1 MTPDRH
7 GTYAPPVMAVP
18 RLSSLLHLFIALAPV
33 ALLGA
38 EGSPSEVKRFPLGR
52 SGLEL
57 VRPAHRGR
65 FMDVVGRRSALFGY
79 ETGALEAWI
88 YPLKLIDDF
97 SLSFRLKDYPIEILA
112 EDVTA
117 SIAVRPE
124 ATVITYAHAAFTVRE
139 VLFAPIDEPGLVVLL
154 DVDSV
159 LPLTITGSFR
169 PRLRLMWPAGLMTP
183 NLEWDEKSH
192 AYFLTEESKRFV
204 GVLGSPTARDLSVM
218 PYQEEPKDAPIRF
231 TVEVP
236 VELARSRFVPLVMA
250 GSVTGRDDA
259 KAVYDRLLASIP
271 ALYARNFEHYR
282 ALLEQT
288 TSISSPDP
296 RLDESFAW
304 AKVGIDKGL
313 ATNPQL
319 GTGLVAGFR
328 TSGESERPGFAWFF
342 GRDAL
347 WTALAIHSYGDFAA
361 ARTAL
366 DFLKRVQR
374 ADGKVPH
381 EISQSAAVLP
391 WFTDY
396 SYPWN
401 SADATPL
408 YVIAHAD
415 HWRATGDREFLDRSF
430 ESMVKAWRFTAATDT
445 DGNGLVENTKFGHGW
460 VEGGDLYPAHE
471 EIYQQGV
478 WIEACR
484 SLAELADARGEAAL
498 AKEAR
503 DRAERTRTALEK
515 TYWLADRGFYAFA
528 TVLPREGRPEA
539 DRGPDRERRQ
549 ARLEALAKGG
559 LVDED
564 TVLPAVPLWWKELEE
579 TRAQA
584 QIDHLGSGGIA
595 TDWGARLLSE
605 QSELYDPLSYHHGSV
620 WPLFTGW
627 TAMAAYGYGRP
638 HVGYQALMANAL
650 LRSRSAVG
658 YVTELLSGDFPSAFG
673 RSSHHQVWSEAMVV
687 TPTIRGLFGIEPSA
701 GGHHLRFAPQ
711 LPADWDHAA
720 VRNVAVGPSLYD
732 FALRRNSGRDVIT
745 VTRRGPAT
753 SSARLTIAPGYPL
766 DARIRAAAVDGHPAR
781 FDVKREGDVQRPEI
795 EVAGVGARA
804 LVVIEYAPGSNAYLQ
819 AQAPVAGARNEG
831 LRILRSRAEAGA
843 LVLTLEGLGGRS
855 YPLRVRSPRRVAG
868 TTGATVRARASGDFD
883 VEVAFEGASGA
894 YVRRQ
899 VVLPLR

>member
-1 MTPDRH
+1 M
-7 GTYAPPVMAVP
+7 VFP
-18 RLSSLLHLFIALAPV
+18 RRIASLLLIVGLGPPSPRVALAD
-33 ALLGA
+33 
-38 EGSPSEVKRFPLGR
+38 SPQVPRFPLGR

-57 VRPAHRGR
+57 ARPAQRGR
-65 FMDVVGRRSALFGY
+65 FLDVVGRRSALFGY
-79 ETGALEAWI
+79 ETGPLEAWV
-88 YPLKLIDDF
+88 YPLKIVDDF
-97 SLSFRLKDYPIEILA
+97 SLAFRLQDYPVEILA

-117 SIAVRPE
+117 SVVVRPE

-139 VLFAPIDEPGLVVLL
+139 ILFAPVDEPGLVVLL
-154 DVDSV
+154 DIDSV

-169 PRLRLMWPAGLMTP
+169 PKLRLMWPAGLMTP
-183 NLEWDEKSH
+183 NLEWDEKAH
-192 AYFLTEESKRFV
+192 AYFLTEESRRFV

-236 VELARSRFVPLVMA
+236 VVLARSSFVPIVIA
-250 GSVTGRDDA
+250 GSVTGREAA
-259 KAVYDRLLASIP
+259 KAAYDRLSSSIP
-271 ALYARNFEHYR
+271 ALYAKNVEHYR

-288 TSISSPDP
+288 TAIATPDP

-319 GTGLVAGFR
+319 GTGLLAGFR
-328 TSGESERPGFAWFF
+328 TSGDSERPGFGWFF

-347 WTALAIHSYGDFAA
+347 WTVLAIHSYGDFAA
-361 ARTAL
+361 AREAL

-381 EISQSAAVLP
+381 EISQSAFLIP

-396 SYPWN
+396 PYPWN

-415 HWRATGDREFLDRSF
+415 HWRATGDRGFLDRSF
-430 ESMVKAWRFTAATDT
+430 ESIARAWRFTAATDT

-484 SLAELADARGEAAL
+484 SLAELAEPLGEAGL
-498 AKEAR
+498 AQEAR
-503 DRAERTRTALEK
+503 DRAERTRNAVEK
-515 TYWLADRGFYAFA
+515 TYWLPDRGFYGFA
-528 TVLPREGRPEA
+528 TALPREKPEA
-539 DRGPDRERRQ
+539 DRGPERARRQ

-564 TVLPAVPLWWKELEE
+564 TVLPAVPLWWNELDE

-584 QIDHLGSGGIA
+584 QIDHLGSGRIA
-595 TDWGARLLSE
+595 TDWGARLLSDR
-605 QSELYDPLSYHHGSV
+605 SDLYDPLSYHHGSV

-627 TAMAAYGYGRP
+627 SAMAAYGYGRP

-650 LRSRSAVG
+650 LRSRTALG
-658 YVTELLSGDFPSAFG
+658 YVTELVSGDFLAAFG
-673 RSSHHQVWSEAMVV
+673 RSSHHQIWSEAMVV
-687 TPTIRGLFGIEPSA
+687 SPVVRGLFGIAPSA
-701 GGHHLRFAPQ
+701 GGHQLRFAPQ
-711 LPADWDHAA
+711 IPADWDHAA
-720 VRNVAVGPSLYD
+720 VRNVAASGSLYD
-732 FALRRNSGRDVIT
+732 FELRRTSGRDVIT
-745 VTRRGPAT
+745 ATRRGG
-753 SSARLTIAPGYPL
+753 SGISAQLTIAPAYPL
-766 DARIRAAAVDGHPAR
+766 DAAIRAASVDGREAR
-781 FDVKREGDVQRPEI
+781 FDLKKEGDIQRPEI
-795 EVAGVGARA
+795 VVEGAGAKVE
-804 LVVIEYAPGSNAYLQ
+804 VVIQYAPGSDAYL
-819 AQAPVAGARNEG
+819 AAEALATGARSEG
-831 LRILRSRAEAGA
+831 LRILRSRAQAGA
-843 LVLTLEGLGGRS
+843 LALTLEGLGGRS
-855 YPLRVRSPRRVAG
+855 YALRVRSPRRVAG
-868 TTGATVRARASGDFD
+868 TTGATVRARGSGDFD

>member
-1 MTPDRH
+1 M
-7 GTYAPPVMAVP
+7 VWP
-18 RLSSLLHLFIALAPV
+18 RAFSFLLLVV
-33 ALLGA
+33 ALGPTVLRGA
-38 EGSPSEVKRFPLGR
+38 EGSPAEVKRFTLGK

-57 VRPAHRGR
+57 VRPPQRGR
-65 FMDVVGRRSALFGY
+65 FLDVVGRRSALFGY
-79 ETGALEAWI
+79 ETGPLEAWV
-88 YPLKLIDDF
+88 YPLKLVDDF

-112 EDVTA
+112 QDVTA

-124 ATVITYAHAAFTVRE
+124 ATVITYAHAAFTLRE
-139 VLFAPIDEPGLVVLL
+139 VLFAPTDEPGLVVLL

-183 NLEWDEKSH
+183 NLEWDEKAH

-236 VELARSRFVPLVMA
+236 VDLARSSFVPIVMA
-250 GSVTGRDDA
+250 GSVTGRAEA
-259 KAVYDRLLASIP
+259 KAVYDRLLSSIP
-271 ALYARNFEHYR
+271 GLYARNVEHYR

-319 GTGLVAGFR
+319 GTGLLAGFR
-328 TSGESERPGFAWFF
+328 TSGESERPGFGWFF

-366 DFLKRVQR
+366 DFLKGVQR

-408 YVIAHAD
+408 YVVAHAD
-415 HWRATGDREFLDRSF
+415 HWRATGDREFLERSF
-430 ESMVKAWRFTAATDT
+430 ESIVKAWRFTAATDT
-445 DGNGLVENTKFGHGW
+445 DGNGLVENAKFGHGW

-471 EIYQQGV
+471 EIYQEGV

-484 SLAELADARGEAAL
+484 SLAELAEARGEAAL
-498 AKEAR
+498 AREAR

-528 TVLPREGRPEA
+528 TVLRREGPPEA
-539 DRGPDRERRQ
+539 DRGPERERRQ
-549 ARLEALAKGG
+549 ARLEGLAKGG

-564 TVLPAVPLWWKELEE
+564 TVLPAVPLFWKELEE
-579 TRAQA
+579 TRGQS
-584 QIDHLGSGGIA
+584 QIDHLGSGALA
-595 TDWGARLLSE
+595 TDWGARILSDR
-605 QSELYDPLSYHHGSV
+605 SDLYDPLSYHHGSV

-650 LRSRSAVG
+650 LLSRTALG
-658 YVTELLSGDFPSAFG
+658 YVTELLSGDFLAAFG
-673 RSSHHQVWSEAMVV
+673 RSSHHQIWSEAMVV
-687 TPTIRGLFGIEPSA
+687 TPAVRGLFGIAPGA
-701 GGHHLRFAPQ
+701 GGHHLRFAPL

-720 VRNVAVGPSLYD
+720 IHNVAVGGSLHD
-732 FALRRNSGRDVIT
+732 FDLRRTPGRDVIT
-745 VTRRGPAT
+745 ATRRGTAASP
-753 SSARLTIAPGYPL
+753 ARLTIAPGYPL
-766 DARIRAAAVDGHPAR
+766 DARIRGALVDGHQAR
-781 FDVKREGDVQRPEI
+781 FDVKKEGDIQRSEI
-795 EVAGVGARA
+795 EVEGAGARVE
-804 LVVIEYAPGSNAYLQ
+804 VVIEYVPGSDAYLR
-819 AQAPVAGARNEG
+819 AEAPATGARNEG
-831 LRILRSRAEAGA
+831 LRILRSRAEAGS

-855 YPLRVRSPRRVAG
+855 YPLRVRSPRRVLGTAG
-868 TTGATVRARASGDFD
+868 AIVRARISGEFE
-883 VEVAFEGASGA
+883 VQVAFDGPTET